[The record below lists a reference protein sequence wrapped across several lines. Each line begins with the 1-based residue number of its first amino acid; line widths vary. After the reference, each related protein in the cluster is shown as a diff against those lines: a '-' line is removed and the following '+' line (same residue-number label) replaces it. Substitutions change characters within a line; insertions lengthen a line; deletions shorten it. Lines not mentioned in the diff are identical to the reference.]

1 MLLELIATLCAG
13 LGAAG
18 LALLCRALTAKRLPR
33 WIVPTFAGAGMLA
46 FQIHSEYTWYEHQVK
61 RLPAGVKVGKAVAES
76 TSWKPWTYWFPQTLR
91 FIAVDTGSAEANQ
104 INPDLILADLY
115 IFERRLS
122 ARRIPQV
129 FHCAQ
134 GARAD
139 LSAELQ
145 IPKPGEVLSAQ
156 WLKLER
162 DDPLLQLVCDA
173 RHRST
178 AMPDKPLTGVI
189 GQA

>member
-18 LALLCRALTAKRLPR
+18 LALLCRTLTAKRLPR
-33 WIVPTFAGAGMLA
+33 WIVPAFAGAGMLA
-46 FQIHSEYTWYEHQVK
+46 FQIHSEYSWYDHQVS

-91 FIAVDTGSAEANQ
+91 FIAVDTSSAAANQ
-104 INPDLILADLY
+104 INPDVILADLY
-115 IFERRLS
+115 VFERRMA

-134 GARAD
+134 HARAD
-139 LSAELQ
+139 LTTDLQ
-145 IPKPGEVLSAQ
+145 IPRAGDTLGKQ
-156 WLKLER
+156 WLSLAQ
-162 DDPLLQLVCDA
+162 DDPLLRLACDA
-173 RHRST
+173 PPHTS
-178 AMPDKPLTGVI
+178 AG
-189 GQA
+189 